1 MATPYS
7 DLSGIFYVQ
16 QQYLADLSALRPSS
30 TAGTDSLTYM
40 QDLRTKLNTAYSGY
54 QTASP
59 SASAILDRQASM
71 KSIIDNEVDR
81 LNRKKASVD
90 SAIFGQKRMAQ
101 FSDSYS
107 KKYFAQTKILF
118 VIIIVLIIYLG
129 LTYLNNFI
137 PVPTG
142 IFVFVMLVIGGFAL
156 MVIVFTLRD
165 INSRYNMDFDKLNL
179 AAPSSY
185 TVGGGIT
192 GNIYGAT
199 GGLLCVGE
207 SCCPAG
213 NPTGAVWN
221 KNTQQCLSF
230 GSVVSPTT
238 SAAAAA
244 ATASATKSG
253 FTLMSQQGGESR
265 QVSPYEPSEINSYT
279 KI

>member
-16 QQYLADLSALRPSS
+16 QQYLSDLSAIRPATSG
-30 TAGTDSLTYM
+30 GTITLNYM
-40 QDLRTKLNTAYSGY
+40 QELRKQLNTAYAGY

-59 SASAILDRQASM
+59 SASAILDRQANM
-71 KSIIDNEVDR
+71 KTIIDNEVER

-90 SAIFGQKRMAQ
+90 SALFGQKRMAQ

-107 KKYFAQTKILF
+107 KKYFAQVKVLF

-156 MVIVFTLRD
+156 VVIIYTLRD

-179 AAPSSY
+179 ASPSSY
-185 TVGGGIT
+185 SVGGGIT
-192 GNIYGAT
+192 GNVSGAP
-199 GGLLCVGE
+199 GGILCIGE
-207 SCCPAG
+207 GCCPPG
-213 NPTGAVWN
+213 NPSGAVWN

-230 GSVVSPTT
+230 GTVVSPTT
-238 SAAAAA
+238 
-244 ATASATKSG
+244 ATAPAAPATKSG
-253 FTLMSQQGGESR
+253 FTLMSQGGFAPN

>member
-30 TAGTDSLTYM
+30 TAGTNALTYM
-40 QDLRTKLNTAYSGY
+40 QDLRTQLNSAYSGY

-59 SASAILDRQASM
+59 SASAILDRQTNM
-71 KSIIDNEVDR
+71 KTIIDNEVER

-107 KKYFAQTKILF
+107 KKYFAQVKILF

-156 MVIVFTLRD
+156 VVIIYTLRD

-179 AAPSSY
+179 ASPSNYS
-185 TVGGGIT
+185 VGGEIT
-192 GNIYGAT
+192 GNISSAT

-221 KNTQQCLSF
+221 RNTQQCLSF
-230 GSVVSPTT
+230 GSVVSP
-238 SAAAAA
+238 SA
-244 ATASATKSG
+244 ATASAAPSSTKSG
-253 FTLMSQQGGESR
+253 FTLMSQGGFSPN

>member
-16 QQYLADLSALRPSS
+16 QQYLADLSAIRPAASGGSITLDHMQELRK
-30 TAGTDSLTYM
+30 
-40 QDLRTKLNTAYSGY
+40 QLNNAYSSY

-59 SASAILDRQASM
+59 SASAILDRQATM
-71 KSIIDNEVDR
+71 KTIIDNEVER

-90 SAIFGQKRMAQ
+90 SALFGQKRMAQ

-107 KKYFAQTKILF
+107 KKYFAQVKILF

-137 PVPTG
+137 PIPTG

-156 MVIVFTLRD
+156 VVIIFTLRD

-179 AAPSSY
+179 ASPSNYS
-185 TVGGGIT
+185 VGGGIT
-192 GNIYGAT
+192 GNVNGAT

-213 NPTGAVWN
+213 NPSGAVWN

-230 GSVVSPTT
+230 GTVVSPST
-238 SAAAAA
+238 AAAPAA
-244 ATASATKSG
+244 SSTTSG
-253 FTLMSQQGGESR
+253 FTLMSQGGFAPN